1 MKERMETCRS
11 CRYFIANW
19 ADEYNAMLTPTRT
32 PIDPGTCHRHPP
44 VPVANSP
51 APVPDPAAPWD
62 TVAVRSPWPTVF
74 EHEGCG
80 DWARG

>member
-1 MKERMETCRS
+1 MKARKERCST

-19 ADEYNAMLTPTRT
+19 ADDYTAILTPPRT

-44 VPVANSP
+44 VPVARPSVP
-51 APVPDPAAPWD
+51 LPDPTAPWD
-62 TVAVRSPWPTVF
+62 TVVDRSPWPTVF

-80 DWARG
+80 DWSVG